1 MISFGIGSV
10 INELKGEVRR
20 LGAEPKAPA
29 KISRALEGGIPE
41 GT

>member
-1 MISFGIGSV
+1 MISLGIATV

-20 LGAEPKAPA
+20 LGAEPKAQA
-29 KISRALEGGIPE
+29 KIYRAPEGGIPE

>member
-1 MISFGIGSV
+1 MISLGIGSV

-20 LGAEPKAPA
+20 LEAETKAPA
-29 KISRALEGGIPE
+29 KIYRALEGGIPE

>member
-1 MISFGIGSV
+1 MISLGIGCV

-29 KISRALEGGIPE
+29 QIYRAL
-41 GT
+41 

>member
-1 MISFGIGSV
+1 MISLGIGSV

-20 LGAEPKAPA
+20 LRAEPKAPS